1 LIVDNQESKNRMG
14 PSTKN
19 KRQGDENEKDDR
31 FRLDVDDDVY
41 LKLEEALGEIN
52 KLLEKRPMA
61 GLRLCLKMELA
72 LKILERKAA
81 FRANSRFKIS
91 WIRISEA
98 LGKNQHWAYDRFVI
112 GELTHERSR
121 TKQRRQKPASR
132 TFTSVMDNEDLTEE
146 PPTEVKE

>member
-1 LIVDNQESKNRMG
+1 MG
-14 PSTKN
+14 PPSS
-19 KRQGDENEKDDR
+19 KRKGEEDEKDDR
-31 FRLDVDDDVY
+31 FRLDVDNDVY
-41 LKLEEALGEIN
+41 LRLREALAEID

-72 LKILERKAA
+72 LKGLERKAA

-98 LGKNQHWAYDRFVI
+98 LGKNPQWAYDRFVI

-121 TKQRRQKPASR
+121 VKQRRQKPASR
-132 TFTSVMDNEDLTEE
+132 IFTPVMDNEDLSETMPNEMEE
-146 PPTEVKE
+146 